1 MSNIEDIEEKLK
13 EIFGDNTN
21 SELDTFAFDIIFSD
35 QELINILDDDEL
47 GNVNDLRTRLAR
59 YFRAQLKLS
68 DIKPNLSPA
77 EIEQVIHA
85 SSNDKLIIVESNV
98 EPSVEDKFESIGE
111 KLSDILIEEKNHS
124 YANTSDITKPGHFY
138 NNINNASSGDQNKLE
153 GSGKEHFYEDIDDL
167 NRTFKEE
174 QTPDNQT
181 INSNITSMESNNRSW
196 LMKPDYFSG
205 TEDVRKF
212 FRQYEKASEINR
224 WNENEYQ
231 PIGYLTLIKNK
242 LEKRRQEESES
253 VMSYVTEIENLCRQ
267 LNKQMSEE
275 DICTYILRG
284 LKESV
289 LHAISLHD
297 NSSLKNLKD
306 NLKKFELMQFR
317 INNRGAAG
325 ISEYTDIIN
334 RQVSQ
339 LDKYSKERELEVQ
352 DLRRQLDRRDRDYKR
367 EIERLSDE
375 IKNIQVLGNNS
386 NRSVYF
392 EDRKNN
398 SYSKYNRDKSYERNR
413 EYADYRP
420 NYRDKSPYPRKN
432 YGSREPSLE
441 RKYDRYSRDRSFSK
455 ERNDSNKKFRDFSND
470 RNEYNRYSRREDCDR
485 QSYRSPYNRDN
496 SRERRSRS
504 RTPKFRRYK
513 ITIK

>member
-1 MSNIEDIEEKLK
+1 
-13 EIFGDNTN
+13 
-21 SELDTFAFDIIFSD
+21 
-35 QELINILDDDEL
+35 
-47 GNVNDLRTRLAR
+47 
-59 YFRAQLKLS
+59 
-68 DIKPNLSPA
+68 
-77 EIEQVIHA
+77 
-85 SSNDKLIIVESNV
+85 
-98 EPSVEDKFESIGE
+98 
-111 KLSDILIEEKNHS
+111 
-124 YANTSDITKPGHFY
+124 
-138 NNINNASSGDQNKLE
+138 
-153 GSGKEHFYEDIDDL
+153 
-167 NRTFKEE
+167 
-174 QTPDNQT
+174 
-181 INSNITSMESNNRSW
+181 
-196 LMKPDYFSG
+196 
-205 TEDVRKF
+205 
-212 FRQYEKASEINR
+212 
-224 WNENEYQ
+224 
-231 PIGYLTLIKNK
+231 
-242 LEKRRQEESES
+242 
-253 VMSYVTEIENLCRQ
+253 MSYVSEIENLCRQ

-325 ISEYTDIIN
+325 ISEYTGIIN

-392 EDRKNN
+392 EDCKNN

-441 RKYDRYSRDRSFSK
+441 RRYDRYSRDRSFSK

-470 RNEYNRYSRREDCDR
+470 RNEYNRYSKREDYDR

-504 RTPKFRRYK
+504 RTPEFRRYENNDQMIGLRK
-513 ITIK
+513 VTCFKCKEVGHYADKCTVQKNV